1 MQEEGI
7 VEEVEVEEN
16 KNNSQVLHQ
25 VDGVEKRAASRDASR
40 WSCRSC
46 RS

>member
-1 MQEEGI
+1 MQ
-7 VEEVEVEEN
+7 EVEVEAN
-16 KNNSQVLHQ
+16 KNDSQVLHQ
-25 VDGVEKRAASRDASR
+25 VDGVEKRAASRDALG